1 MQTDAAETSSGQLS
15 ARRVQLQ
22 PMKSRT
28 DVRAEVVGVQRTVS
42 RRSGARHWYSGF
54 VVLPL
59 TVLRTFSMLRSCDLG
74 AFVPF
79 VAVLFMTAGVLW
91 IVNAIAPLAPLI
103 YSLF

>member
-1 MQTDAAETSSGQLS
+1 MPAEDRRGS
-15 ARRVQLQ
+15 ARR
-22 PMKSRT
+22 PS
-28 DVRAEVVGVQRTVS
+28 
-42 RRSGARHWYSGF
+42 YSAF

-59 TVLRTFSMLRSCDLG
+59 TVLRTFAMLRNADLG

-79 VAVLFMTAGVLW
+79 VALLLTGAGVLW